1 MTCREFSLMYSAQ
14 VDGHAGEAG
23 QIAIHR
29 HLRECEECRLRAAGI
44 RQLRAELGALARPR
58 PEAGLDGQIRLALR
72 NEAALLARKVE
83 KHADRMAAWRMRLFS
98 QTIGTAV
105 SLCLFFVVITGV
117 FKPAYRALALASA
130 AQEVIFEETNQDAIK
145 LKVLLLQP
153 PPPPIFQPNRE
164 LLGIGAKLSEDE
176 EIIATVRVMKD
187 GRASI
192 NQIVAPLSDPSV
204 TARFSNVIM
213 HRASFQPTS
222 PARNISPDAV
232 VILSSVSVTARAS
245 I

>member
-1 MTCREFSLMYSAQ
+1 MYSAQ
-14 VDGHAGEAG
+14 VDSQASEAE
-23 QIAIHR
+23 QIAIQR
-29 HLRECEECRLRAAGI
+29 HLRECAECRRQAAGI
-44 RQLRAELGALARPR
+44 RRLRAELGGLSRPQS
-58 PEAGLDGQIRLALR
+58 EAGLNGQIRLALR
-72 NEAALLARKVE
+72 QEAALLARTAE
-83 KHADRMAAWRMRLFS
+83 KRADRIAVWRMRLFS

-105 SLCLFFVVITGV
+105 SLCLFFAVIAGIL
-117 FKPAYRALALASA
+117 KPAFRALALASA

-153 PPPPIFQPNRE
+153 PPPPVFTPNGE

-192 NQIVAPLSDPSV
+192 NNIVAPSSDPSV
-204 TARFSNVIM
+204 TARFSSVIT
-213 HRASFQPTS
+213 HRASFQPTT
-222 PARNISPDAV
+222 PDRNISADAV
-232 VILSSVSVTARAS
+232 VILSTVNITARAS